1 MALAD
6 THKAWSSQSYQT
18 LQRVGSIIRSTSMDC
33 LAALGKKG
41 GGMSAAGGGP
51 VGASQQPAS
60 GAPLPSGDDEQDED
74 SIVRANLSRFL
85 TAASDAEVSQA
96 ARMSDLSNM
105 AYDVLDV
112 TAARLQEAHGLT
124 LVAHS
129 RASGTSTAQAGPTLQ
144 EQLQQLQDN
153 AEQQHPFLL
162 AQLPAAAPWPVPLM
176 LLQGPG
182 AGVPMPAAGAD
193 FSSGLPASP
202 RTPAVMAS
210 YGEDEYAFAEAAQHQ
225 AVPATG
231 CCPDPG
237 SPRRQSA
244 AAAAGAAGSGGVA
257 VATMGMPAAPAMGD
271 APPAG
276 YMQQPVLSRQHSL
289 ELISPQ
295 YSGVQ
300 YPQHPDEQLSLDEA
314 ALLQQL
320 KQQEAFI
327 LLELQASQQMLL
339 LLQQPQQQVHLHD
352 GSSVAAA
359 AAAAPADLQQLQ
371 EIAASAS
378 SITAA
383 ASTAAAAAL
392 AGSSLFEGPAAP
404 ASPRRSS
411 ISSSSGGGDSRAP
424 LDAVAATA
432 AELSEAPADPSDWF
446 CCDGPLSPSDA
457 TPTRFFAIQGSIT
470 LDHWRINLAI
480 DPVEFEAGALGPI
493 RVHRGMYGAALTM
506 YDTLLPLVQQ
516 HLAAHP
522 AGKIALTGHSLGGS
536 LAALLMLLMVHR
548 GDLPVANV
556 ATVYTFGAPAV
567 FCEGA
572 NGSPPTPGSCQSCSL
587 PCEHRKAAAA
597 TSSATDSLLSKLEL
611 PADAV
616 VNVIMTRDIVPR
628 AFVCDYTLVAG
639 VLKSWLPSFKEH
651 KGLAACKSHK
661 ALYNFIGVVEVL
673 QPSKECDFVLPDE
686 GHDMLP
692 PSAALYKLT
701 EPQQQ
706 QQRPAAA
713 AAAAVEPGA
722 MATPVRSSPL
732 RGSFNSLSSL
742 TNISGLS
749 SVLAE
754 LTSSFSLGGSSSSRG
769 SSSAGDAAHPGDDD
783 AGSSSSLGMVAVP
796 VADAPLAPLPSA
808 AAAAAAAAFAA
819 DVSPFADVQ
828 EEHSLSP
835 AAALALSGA
844 ASKPPAPGGSSRG
857 VVAKSPEGLT
867 LGDAILTFMN
877 SPHPL
882 QTLGEMRAY
891 GHNGSI
897 SRYHNPN
904 SYTKALQKL
913 SGV

>member
-41 GGMSAAGGGP
+41 GSTTAAGGP
-51 VGASQQPAS
+51 GAGSQQPAS
-60 GAPLPSGDDEQDED
+60 GAPPPPGDDDQDED

-85 TAASDAEVSQA
+85 TAASDEEVSQA

-112 TAARLQEAHGLT
+112 TSARLQEAHGLT

-129 RASGTSTAQAGPTLQ
+129 RASCSSTAQTGPTLQ

-182 AGVPMPAAGAD
+182 AGVPMPTAAD

-210 YGEDEYAFAEAAQHQ
+210 YAEDEYAFAEAQHQ

-231 CCPDPG
+231 YCPDPG

-244 AAAAGAAGSGGVA
+244 AAGSGVA

-276 YMQQPVLSRQHSL
+276 YMQPVLSRQHSL
-289 ELISPQ
+289 ELTPQ

-327 LLELQASQQMLL
+327 LLELQASQQMML
-339 LLQQPQQQVHLHD
+339 LLQQSQQQVHLHD
-352 GSSVAAA
+352 ANSAGT
-359 AAAAPADLQQLQ
+359 AAAAPAHMAADLQQLQ

-392 AGSSLFEGPAAP
+392 AGSSIFEGPAGPA
-404 ASPRRSS
+404 ASPCRRR
-411 ISSSSGGGDSRAP
+411 SSSSGERAP
-424 LDAVAATA
+424 LDAVAAAA
-432 AELSEAPADPSDWF
+432 AEVADAPADPSDWF

-493 RVHRGMYGAALTM
+493 RVHRGMYEAALSM

-522 AGKIALTGHSLGGS
+522 SGKIALTGHSLGGS
-536 LAALLMLLMVHR
+536 LATLLMLLMVHR
-548 GDLPVANV
+548 
-556 ATVYTFGAPAV
+556 
-567 FCEGA
+567 
-572 NGSPPTPGSCQSCSL
+572 
-587 PCEHRKAAAA
+587 
-597 TSSATDSLLSKLEL
+597 
-611 PADAV
+611 
-616 VNVIMTRDIVPR
+616 
-628 AFVCDYTLVAG
+628 
-639 VLKSWLPSFKEH
+639 
-651 KGLAACKSHK
+651 
-661 ALYNFIGVVEVL
+661 
-673 QPSKECDFVLPDE
+673 
-686 GHDMLP
+686 
-692 PSAALYKLT
+692 
-701 EPQQQ
+701 
-706 QQRPAAA
+706 
-713 AAAAVEPGA
+713 
-722 MATPVRSSPL
+722 
-732 RGSFNSLSSL
+732 
-742 TNISGLS
+742 
-749 SVLAE
+749 SVLAAW
-754 LTSSFSLGGSSSSRG
+754 TGSWSL
-769 SSSAGDAAHPGDDD
+769 
-783 AGSSSSLGMVAVP
+783 V
-796 VADAPLAPLPSA
+796 
-808 AAAAAAAAFAA
+808 
-819 DVSPFADVQ
+819 
-828 EEHSLSP
+828 
-835 AAALALSGA
+835 
-844 ASKPPAPGGSSRG
+844 
-857 VVAKSPEGLT
+857 T
-867 LGDAILTFMN
+867 T
-877 SPHPL
+877 
-882 QTLGEMRAY
+882 
-891 GHNGSI
+891 
-897 SRYHNPN
+897 
-904 SYTKALQKL
+904 
-913 SGV
+913 

>member
-51 VGASQQPAS
+51 AGVSQQPAS
-60 GAPLPSGDDEQDED
+60 GAPPPPGDDDQDED
-74 SIVRANLSRFL
+74 IIVRANLSRFL

-210 YGEDEYAFAEAAQHQ
+210 YAEDDLAFAEAAQHQ

-231 CCPDPG
+231 YCPDPG

-244 AAAAGAAGSGGVA
+244 AAAAGAAGSGAVA

-327 LLELQASQQMLL
+327 LLELQASQQMML
-339 LLQQPQQQVHLHD
+339 LLQQSQQQVHLHD
-352 GSSVAAA
+352 GSSVAT
-359 AAAAPADLQQLQ
+359 AAPADLQQLQ

-392 AGSSLFEGPAAP
+392 AGSSFFEGPAAP
-404 ASPRRSS
+404 ASPRRSIS
-411 ISSSSGGGDSRAP
+411 SSSSSGGVDSSAP
-424 LDAVAATA
+424 LDAVAA

-493 RVHRGMYGAALTM
+493 RVHRGMYEAALTM

-536 LAALLMLLMVHR
+536 LATLLMLLMVHR
-548 GDLPVANV
+548 SVVCWL
-556 ATVYTFGAPAV
+556 
-567 FCEGA
+567 C
-572 NGSPPTPGSCQSCSL
+572 GSTG
-587 PCEHRKAAAA
+587 
-597 TSSATDSLLSKLEL
+597 
-611 PADAV
+611 
-616 VNVIMTRDIVPR
+616 
-628 AFVCDYTLVAG
+628 
-639 VLKSWLPSFKEH
+639 
-651 KGLAACKSHK
+651 
-661 ALYNFIGVVEVL
+661 
-673 QPSKECDFVLPDE
+673 
-686 GHDMLP
+686 
-692 PSAALYKLT
+692 
-701 EPQQQ
+701 
-706 QQRPAAA
+706 
-713 AAAAVEPGA
+713 
-722 MATPVRSSPL
+722 
-732 RGSFNSLSSL
+732 
-742 TNISGLS
+742 
-749 SVLAE
+749 
-754 LTSSFSLGGSSSSRG
+754 
-769 SSSAGDAAHPGDDD
+769 
-783 AGSSSSLGMVAVP
+783 
-796 VADAPLAPLPSA
+796 
-808 AAAAAAAAFAA
+808 
-819 DVSPFADVQ
+819 
-828 EEHSLSP
+828 
-835 AAALALSGA
+835 
-844 ASKPPAPGGSSRG
+844 
-857 VVAKSPEGLT
+857 
-867 LGDAILTFMN
+867 
-877 SPHPL
+877 
-882 QTLGEMRAY
+882 
-891 GHNGSI
+891 
-897 SRYHNPN
+897 
-904 SYTKALQKL
+904 
-913 SGV
+913 